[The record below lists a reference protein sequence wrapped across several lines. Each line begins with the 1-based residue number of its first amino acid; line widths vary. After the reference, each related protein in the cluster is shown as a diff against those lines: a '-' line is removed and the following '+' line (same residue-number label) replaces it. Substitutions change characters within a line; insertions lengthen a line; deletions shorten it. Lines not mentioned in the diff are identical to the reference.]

1 MLLRVSLKSSRIG
14 SMSVSEALL
23 DKYFKGQCSPEEKLQ
38 VLNYLNAIDEL
49 PDHLLS
55 QAEWD
60 ETNDAQLEEVKSE
73 EMFNAVKK
81 QTIAKTYRLKWVK
94 IVAAAA
100 VLLAVLS
107 IGLFN
112 LNWNQRDSKMMLTS
126 NKALIPE
133 KANPI
138 NWKSVVNYT
147 DHQQLV
153 TLPDGSTVSIFP
165 GAELRYAIPF
175 VKNKREVFLNGKSF
189 FEVSKDTNHPFVVYT
204 KGIATTALGTS
215 FTITAL
221 EKGKF
226 IKVELHTGKVLVKNI
241 DTVQHISAFSE
252 VLLPGKELVYNSI
265 LNKISVSDH
274 RTLLAKGK
282 SGSHQDLNFQQAS
295 LVDVFDQLEKHYKVK
310 ITYDRADLAEMSFT
324 GSIKPT
330 QSIETILEEI
340 AELNKLNQIKTVEGF
355 LIRK

>member
-1 MLLRVSLKSSRIG
+1 
-14 SMSVSEALL
+14 MSVSEALL
-23 DKYFKGQCSPEEKLQ
+23 NKYFKGQCSPEEKLQ

-55 QAEWD
+55 QTEWD
-60 ETNDAQLEEVKSE
+60 ETNDAKLDELKSE
-73 EMFNAVKK
+73 EMFSAVKK
-81 QTIAKTYRLKWVK
+81 QTIANVYRLKWIK
-94 IVAAAA
+94 IVSAAAI
-100 VLLAVLS
+100 LLAVLS

-112 LNWNQRDSKMMLTS
+112 LNWNPRDSKITLAS
-126 NKALIPE
+126 NKVSTPE
-133 KANPI
+133 KVNPI

-153 TLPDGSTVSIFP
+153 NLPDGSTVKIFP

-189 FEVSKDTNHPFVVYT
+189 FEVSKDRNHPFVVYA

-221 EKGKF
+221 EKSKF

-241 DTVQHISAFSE
+241 DTVLNISAFSE
-252 VLLPGKELVYNSI
+252 VLLPGKELVYNSM
-265 LNKISVSDH
+265 LNKISVSEH
-274 RTLLAKGK
+274 KTLLAKGK
-282 SGSHQDLNFQQAS
+282 NSSRDLNFQQAS
-295 LVDVFDQLEKHYKVK
+295 LVDVFDQLEKQYKVK
-310 ITYDRADLAEMSFT
+310 ISYDRTDLAEMSFT
-324 GSIKPT
+324 GIIKST
-330 QSIETILEEI
+330 QSIDTILEEI
-340 AELNKLNQIKTVEGF
+340 AELNKLNQIKTAEGF

>member
-1 MLLRVSLKSSRIG
+1 
-14 SMSVSEALL
+14 MSVSEALL

-49 PDHLLS
+49 PDHLLG

-60 ETNDAQLEEVKSE
+60 ETNDAQLEELKSE

-81 QTIAKTYRLKWVK
+81 QTLAKTYRLKWIK

-100 VLLAVLS
+100 VLLAILS
-107 IGLFN
+107 IGPFN
-112 LNWNQRDSKMMLTS
+112 LNWNPRDSKITLAS
-126 NKALIPE
+126 NKALTPE

-153 TLPDGSTVSIFP
+153 NLPDGSTVKIFP

-189 FEVSKDTNHPFVVYT
+189 FEVSKDTNHPFVVYAQ
-204 KGIATTALGTS
+204 GIATTALGTS

-221 EKGKF
+221 EKSKF

-274 RTLLAKGK
+274 RSLLAKGK
-282 SGSHQDLNFQQAS
+282 NGSQDLNFQQAS
-295 LVDVFDQLEKHYKVK
+295 LVDVFDQFEKYYKVK

-340 AELNKLNQIKTVEGF
+340 AELNKLNQIKTAEGF